1 MNKNKKILVPLEN
14 NSYEVTVKA
23 GIINKI
29 GKELLK
35 IGIKNERKIL
45 IVSNKEISSL
55 YGDKLLEDL
64 QINNFEVQMFL
75 IKAGEV
81 HKNLET
87 LNAIYN
93 AAFEFGLDR
102 NSLIIA
108 LGGGIVG
115 DITGLAAATWL
126 RGIEY
131 IQIPTTLLSMV
142 DSSVGGKTAVNHPK
156 GKNLIGA
163 FHQPKAVFID
173 PETLKTLPKREFRA
187 GMAEVIKYGVIK
199 DKALFEFLEKKPNQD
214 KLKNLQNETLIEI
227 INSSIKT
234 KSNIVTEDEQ
244 EKGIRAILNYGHSF
258 GHVIENL
265 CGYGEY
271 LHGEAISIG
280 MKIAGKISL
289 EKGFWSNEEFLRQE
303 NLLKSYGLPTKAP
316 KINKKDVLEILM
328 GDKKV
333 LNGKMRFILPTKIGD
348 VGIYDDIKDSLFLKY
363 FS

>member
-1 MNKNKKILVPLEN
+1 MNKRKILVPLDN
-14 NSYEVTVKA
+14 NSYEVTLEP
-23 GIINKI
+23 GILNNI
-29 GKELLK
+29 GQELLNM
-35 IGIKNERKIL
+35 GIKNTRKIL
-45 IVSNKEISSL
+45 VISNQEISIL
-55 YGDKLLEDL
+55 YGEKFLKNLKA
-64 QINNFEVQMFL
+64 NNFQTELFL
-75 IKAGEV
+75 IKAGESY
-81 HKNLET
+81 KNLET
-87 LNAIYN
+87 LSDIYN
-93 AAFEFGLDR
+93 FAFEFGLDR

-156 GKNLIGA
+156 GKNLIGS

-173 PETLKTLPKREFRA
+173 PETLKTLPTREFKA
-187 GMAEVIKYGVIK
+187 GMAEVIKYGIIK
-199 DKALFEFLEKKPNQD
+199 DKELFEFLENEKNKNELIN
-214 KLKNLQNETLIEI
+214 LKNESLIRI

-234 KSNIVTEDEQ
+234 KSKIVSEDEQ
-244 EKGIRAILNYGHSF
+244 ENGIRAILNYGHSF

-280 MKIAGKISL
+280 MKIAGKIAI
-289 EKGFWSNEEFLRQE
+289 EKGLWSTEQSLRQD
-303 NLLKSYGLPTKAP
+303 NLIKSYGLPTKIP
-316 KINKKDVLEILM
+316 KINKKDVLTILM

-333 LNGKMRFILPTKIGD
+333 RDGKMRFILPKRIGEVD
-348 VGIYDDIKDSLFLKY
+348 IFDDIEKSLFLKY

>member
-1 MNKNKKILVPLEN
+1 MNKSKILVPLGKK
-14 NSYEVTVKA
+14 SYEVSIEA
-23 GIINKI
+23 GIRNKI
-29 GKELLK
+29 NEELLK
-35 IGIKNERKIL
+35 IGVKNNRKIL
-45 IVSNKEISSL
+45 VISNKEISDL
-55 YGDKLLEDL
+55 YIEEFLKPLKRNNYQV
-64 QINNFEVQMFL
+64 QIFL
-75 IKAGEV
+75 IKAGEL
-81 HKNLET
+81 HKNVET
-87 LNAIYN
+87 LIEIYN
-93 AAFEFGLDR
+93 FAFEFGLDR

-173 PETLKTLPKREFRA
+173 PETLKTLPKREFNA

-199 DKALFEFLEKKPNQD
+199 DKELFEFLENEKNKN
-214 KLKNLQNETLIEI
+214 KLINLENECLIKI

-234 KSNIVTEDEQ
+234 KSHIVSKDEQ
-244 EKGIRAILNYGHSF
+244 EHGVRAILNYGHSF

-265 CGYGEY
+265 CGYGEF

-280 MKIAGKISL
+280 MKIAGGIAL
-289 EKGFWSNEEFLRQE
+289 EKGLWSNEEFIRQD
-303 NLLKSYGLPTKAP
+303 NLLKSYSLPTKIP
-316 KINKKDVLEILM
+316 KINTKEVMKILM

-333 LNGKMRFILPTKIGD
+333 RDGKMRFILPKGIGEVD
-348 VGIYDDIKDSLFLKY
+348 IYDDVLDSLFLKY